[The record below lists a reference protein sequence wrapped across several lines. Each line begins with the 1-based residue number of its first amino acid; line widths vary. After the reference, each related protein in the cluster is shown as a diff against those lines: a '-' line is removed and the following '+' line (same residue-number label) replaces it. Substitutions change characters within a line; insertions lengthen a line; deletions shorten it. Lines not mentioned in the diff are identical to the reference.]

1 MRTLISEECFTLIPG
16 KVPPEVLSRI
26 VFSRLGK
33 TDKDLLLGPA
43 IGEDASLIRIGN
55 SVIVASTDPI
65 TGSVE
70 DIGWLAVHINAN
82 DIATF
87 GVRPRWF
94 LASILLPNES
104 QEVDLERITTQIN
117 EAALSLDITVAGGH
131 TEITEGID
139 RPIIAGFMIGI
150 TTENRY
156 VTSAGARPGDAIIMT
171 KTAAVE
177 GTAILAAEGA
187 PYLSKMLGEKTVNEA
202 LSLRGQISVVED
214 GIVAFETG
222 QITAMHDPTEGGLIG
237 GLHEICDA
245 SEVGFEIDLD
255 SIPLHDATNSICDFL
270 SVNVL
275 ELISSGSMLM
285 TCMSE
290 GAESVIAALEAKG
303 LQATNLGTVSSD
315 ASMRMGS
322 RNGEPIQMPRPKND
336 AIWEALK
343 KLNQT

>member
-1 MRTLISEECFTLIPG
+1 MRTLIAEENLILLPG
-16 KVPPEVLSRI
+16 KVPPDVLSRI
-26 VFSRLGK
+26 VFSHLGK
-33 TDKDLLLGPA
+33 TDKDLILGPG
-43 IGEDASLIRIGN
+43 IGEDASLIRVGN
-55 SVIVASTDPI
+55 SVIVAATDPI

-94 LASILLPNES
+94 LASILLPSKS

-139 RPIIAGFMIGI
+139 RPIIAGFMIGV
-150 TTENRY
+150 TAENRY
-156 VTSAGARPGDAIIMT
+156 VTSAGAKPGDSVIMT
-171 KTAAVE
+171 KTAAIE

-187 PYLSKMLGEKTVNEA
+187 SHLSRTLGEKAVKDA
-202 LSLRGQISVVED
+202 LSLRSQISVVED

-222 QITAMHDPTEGGLIG
+222 QITAMHDPTEGGIIG

-245 SEVGFEIDLD
+245 SKVGFEIDLD
-255 SIPLHDATNSICDFL
+255 SIPIHYTTESICDHL
-270 SVNVL
+270 SVKVL

-285 TCMSE
+285 TCMPE
-290 GAESVIAALEAKG
+290 GTKSVTAALEAKG
-303 LQATNLGTVSSD
+303 IQATVLGTVSSD
-315 ASMRMGS
+315 ASIRMGI
-322 RNGEPIQMPRPKND
+322 RNGESIQMPRPRND